1 MANLHIVDWIV
12 ISFYLIAMIGLS
24 GWISFSL
31 GSKKDYFVTRDGVS
45 PWALAVSI
53 IATQCSTNSIL
64 GAPAF
69 VAFAAG
75 GGLIWLQYELALPI
89 AMLISSVI
97 FMPIIFNLKIISVY
111 EYLDF
116 RFGSKTKL
124 LLSGIFLLSRS
135 AATAVLIFGVASVIQ
150 LITGLS
156 FFGAVMLFGLV
167 TVVYDLLG
175 GIKAVIYSDIV
186 QMIILCAVLVISLYL
201 LTAASGGFAEM
212 FASVSQDRVE
222 AINFSNHGLG
232 DGEDFAFWPML
243 FGGIFLY
250 VSYYMCDQSQV
261 QRGLCAR
268 SQSDAQKILVLNG
281 VLRFPFVLLY
291 CLIGVGL
298 ANYAA
303 DNAGFFEQLS
313 VNGKDP
319 NFNLAVPV
327 FFLNELPI
335 GLLGLSLVALLA
347 AAMSSLDSVI
357 NSLSAV
363 SMEDFVKSTSWGKT
377 LTDQQELWLC
387 RCFTI
392 IWGGV
397 AVSGSFWVGDI
408 ASTVIVA
415 VNKIGSVTN
424 GPVLAV
430 FVIGLLSRKT
440 TGISAVLGFFVGI
453 FVNITL
459 WQLAPNVSWLWWN
472 VFGFAGTFL
481 TALLIARLM
490 PQRKFVGES
499 DKILFWSWIR
509 YKKLLGGKAP
519 TFSYYFLTFYT
530 GILIAFLAFF
540 NLAVN

>member
-156 FFGAVMLFGLV
+156 FFWAVMLFGLV

-186 QMIILCAVLVISLYL
+186 QMIILCAVLGISLCL

-303 DNAGFFEQLS
+303 DNTGFFEQLS

-327 FFLNELPI
+327 FFLNELPM
-335 GLLGLSLVALLA
+335 GMLGLSLVALLA

-363 SMEDFVKSTSWGKT
+363 SMEDFVKSTNWGNN
-377 LTDQQELWLC
+377 LSDQQELWLC
-387 RCFTI
+387 RCFTV

-408 ASTVIVA
+408 ASTIIVA

-430 FVIGLLSRKT
+430 FVIGFLSRKT
-440 TGISAVLGFFVGI
+440 TAISAVLGFFVGI

-490 PQRKFVGES
+490 PKRKFFGES
-499 DKILFWSWIR
+499 DKILFWSWHR
-509 YKKLLGGKAP
+509 YKKLLGGKLP

-540 NLAVN
+540 NSAVN